1 MEKNMKKELRKLR
14 LEHDLISKKDCTFQ
28 ENEEYSAVVKE
39 GKELPHNV
47 FEYINSEGKGTG
59 EFYEIFETDLS
70 PEEREEYIR
79 LKQCKNIN
87 IIKNCT
93 VFFTALVAL
102 GLALAII
109 NYISLMM

>member
-1 MEKNMKKELRKLR
+1 MKRELRKLK
-14 LEHDLISKKDCTFQ
+14 LEQGFISKKNFAFD
-28 ENEEYSAVVKE
+28 ENEKFSGLVKE
-39 GKELPHNV
+39 GKELPNNV
-47 FEYINSEGKGTG
+47 FEYVDSEGKGTG

-70 PEEREEYIR
+70 AEEREEYIR

-87 IIKNCT
+87 TIKNCT
-93 VFFTALVAL
+93 IFFTTLAVV